1 MKRSFLIK
9 NRIIDWEGH
18 KARIEL
24 SNDNLSPEYKLEK
37 RDREREAI
45 IRTIPGGFA
54 RVDAEDLRTVIWY
67 GGGFLQMI
75 GYTEEQFENELQS
88 KCDYV
93 HPDDIE
99 RTVEIMEKSRETGE
113 DTAAEGRIVTR
124 DGKIKILTMTFSYV
138 SAKDSWDGK
147 DSFYSIG
154 IDITKE
160 REEQERQK
168 TALQDAY
175 QAARVANAAK
185 TNFLSSMS
193 HDIRTPM
200 NAIMGMAA
208 IAQANLECPD
218 KIQDCLNKINT
229 SSRHLLSLINEVL
242 DMSKIES
249 GKINISL
256 EQISLPDMI
265 GAVMDMCLP
274 LINGK
279 HQQFQMS
286 IGHINHEHVIADGDR
301 LRQVQRKVSMNLF
314 VLTQELEYQKNFC
327 RTFLS
332 LFQGQRIPE
341 SVKFRAQAWEWQLQ
355 RISSV

>member
-138 SAKDSWDGK
+138 SAKDSWNGK

-185 TNFLSSMS
+185 TNK
-193 HDIRTPM
+193 P
-200 NAIMGMAA
+200 
-208 IAQANLECPD
+208 
-218 KIQDCLNKINT
+218 
-229 SSRHLLSLINEVL
+229 
-242 DMSKIES
+242 
-249 GKINISL
+249 
-256 EQISLPDMI
+256 
-265 GAVMDMCLP
+265 
-274 LINGK
+274 
-279 HQQFQMS
+279 
-286 IGHINHEHVIADGDR
+286 
-301 LRQVQRKVSMNLF
+301 
-314 VLTQELEYQKNFC
+314 
-327 RTFLS
+327 
-332 LFQGQRIPE
+332 
-341 SVKFRAQAWEWQLQ
+341 
-355 RISSV
+355 